1 MSVINGHIKTKFEK
15 SIGSGS
21 TDRPEYPCYFWYDY
35 GYFAQIY
42 SQTELGIG
50 APVWIKGV
58 RFRMDENTGQESAN
72 NQTLKLGQVNQVE
85 FKSNVRND
93 MIQSPFVDFSTSN
106 ITTVKSNFTW
116 TIFNIGAVWKEIIF
130 DTPFR
135 YDPTIT
141 NKHLLL
147 VWENRDGSYSSGS
160 GSPWSECST
169 SGSLA
174 RSYYDYQDN
183 SMPPTTDYGTADS
196 TGRPNAQFIFEV

>member
-1 MSVINGHIKTKFEK
+1 MAVINNHIKTKFEK
-15 SIGSGS
+15 EIGTG
-21 TDRPEYPCYFWYDY
+21 TINLEKFPMYFFYDY

-42 SQTELGIG
+42 STDELKIG

-72 NQTLKLGQVNQVE
+72 NQTLKLRQVNQIE

-93 MIQSPFVDFSTSN
+93 MTQVPFVDFSTSK

-116 TIFNIGAVWKEIIF
+116 TVFNIGAVWKEIIF

-147 VWENRDGSYSSGS
+147 IWENRDGSYTSGS
-160 GSPWSECST
+160 NSPWSEGDT
-169 SGSLA
+169 LIA
-174 RSYYDYQDN
+174 FFRSYYDYKDG
-183 SMPPTTDYGTADS
+183 SMPTSTQYGTRDN
-196 TGRPNAQFIFEV
+196 TGRSNAQFIFEV

>member
-1 MSVINGHIKTKFEK
+1 MSVINNHIKTAFEK
-15 SIGSGS
+15 EIGTG
-21 TDRPEYPCYFWYDY
+21 TINQPEYPMYFFYDY

-42 SQTELGIG
+42 SQAELGIG

-58 RFRMDENTGQESAN
+58 RFRMDETGGEESVV

-93 MIQSPFVDFSTSN
+93 MTQVPFTDFSTSN

-116 TIFNIGAVWKEIIF
+116 TVFNIGAVWKTITF

-147 VWENRDGSYSSGS
+147 VWENRDGSYTSGS
-160 GSPWSECST
+160 TSPWSESST
-169 SGSLA
+169 SGSLT

-183 SMPPTTDYGTADS
+183 TMPNTTDYGTADS